1 MLDNSKKRDII
12 KLSNEREE
20 TNMKNFEV
28 YVAGTLKGTFTTR
41 EEAEQFLNALRNSFL
56 AMVHP
61 RDVFYI
67 KEVK

>member
-1 MLDNSKKRDII
+1 
-12 KLSNEREE
+12 
-20 TNMKNFEV
+20 MKNFEV
-28 YVAGTLKGTFTTR
+28 YVAGTLQGTFETR
-41 EEAEQFLNALRNSFL
+41 EEAERLLNALRNSFL